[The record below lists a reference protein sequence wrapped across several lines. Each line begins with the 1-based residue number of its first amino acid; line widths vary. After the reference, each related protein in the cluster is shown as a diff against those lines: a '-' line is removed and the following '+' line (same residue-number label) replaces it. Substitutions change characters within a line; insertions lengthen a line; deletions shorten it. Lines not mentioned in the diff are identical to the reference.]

1 MSAIRVITNAK
12 MHSRLRAIIRA
23 GGGGKFLGVL
33 GVPRFLGQPGYM
45 TVYFDSPAT
54 GSTMTMLVRGL
65 TAEKVRQHL
74 KESDAK
80 FGILTR

>member
-1 MSAIRVITNAK
+1 MAHK
-12 MHSRLRAIIRA
+12 RLQDIIAA
-23 GGGGKFLGVL
+23 GGGGTFRGVI
-33 GVPRFLGQPGYM
+33 GVPSYKEKPSYM

-74 KESDAK
+74 KESNAR
-80 FGILTR
+80 FGL